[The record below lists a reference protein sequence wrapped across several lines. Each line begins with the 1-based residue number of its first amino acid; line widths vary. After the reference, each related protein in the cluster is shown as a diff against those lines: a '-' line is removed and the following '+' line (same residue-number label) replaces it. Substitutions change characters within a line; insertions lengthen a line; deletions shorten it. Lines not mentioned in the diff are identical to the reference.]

1 MTSTGSD
8 PTGLPLGDRATAAM
22 PSRDL
27 PTPRSAL
34 VIAAHPDDA
43 EFQCGG
49 TLVKWAV
56 AGCMINHLILTD
68 GSKGTWDPEADT
80 DELVGRRR
88 EEQTRA
94 ARVLGSKGK
103 VIMLGQVDGELAPGL
118 DVQDQVAYWIRATT
132 PEVVLA
138 HDPWKMYRLHP
149 DHRNAGW
156 IALDSLVAARDP
168 HFFPH
173 HDLAP
178 HRPSA
183 LLLFEA
189 ERPDHIEDITGY
201 VDAKVDALLAHRSQF
216 HTTHDIADPDSEEQ
230 RERFRARVLEHAHRI
245 GAPNGVEH
253 GEIFKL
259 LTDL

>member
-1 MTSTGSD
+1 MTSEGSD
-8 PTGLPLGDRATAAM
+8 EPRLPLGDHATAAM
-22 PSRDL
+22 PSVDL

-49 TLVKWAV
+49 TLTKWAV
-56 AGCMINHLILTD
+56 AGCIINHLILTD
-68 GSKGTWDPEADT
+68 GSKGTWDASADT
-80 DELVGRRR
+80 AALIEQRRN
-88 EEQTRA
+88 EQLRA

-103 VIMLGQVDGELAPGL
+103 VIMLDQVDGELQPSL
-118 DVQDQVAYWIRATT
+118 ELQDQVAYWIRATT

-138 HDPWKMYRLHP
+138 HDPWKTYRLHP

-156 IALDSLVAARDP
+156 IALDSVVAARDP

-173 HDLAP
+173 HDVAP
-178 HRPSA
+178 HRPST

-189 ERPDHIEDITGY
+189 ERPDHTEDITGY
-201 VDAKVDALLAHRSQF
+201 SDAKVDALLAHRSQF
-216 HTTHDIADPDSEEQ
+216 HTTHGIDDPDHVEQ
-230 RERFRARVLEHAHRI
+230 RERFRERVLDHAAQA
-245 GAPNGVEH
+245 GAASGVEH

-259 LTDL
+259 ITDL

>member
-1 MTSTGSD
+1 MTADGSD
-8 PTGLPLGDRATAAM
+8 SRNLPLGDRTAQSM
-22 PSRDL
+22 TSRNL
-27 PTPRSAL
+27 TTPRSAL

-56 AGCMINHLILTD
+56 AGCTINHLILTD

-80 DELVGRRR
+80 EELIRVRR
-88 EEQTRA
+88 EEQLRA

-103 VIMLGQVDGELAPGL
+103 VIMLDQIDGELQPSLGL
-118 DVQDQVAYWIRATT
+118 QDQVAHWIRATT

-156 IALDSLVAARDP
+156 IALDSIVAARDP

-173 HDLAP
+173 HDVAP
-178 HRPSA
+178 HRPSSV
-183 LLLFEA
+183 LLFEA
-189 ERPDHIEDITGY
+189 EQPDHIEDISGY
-201 VDAKVDALLAHRSQF
+201 ADAKVDALLAHRSQF
-216 HTTHDIADPDSEEQ
+216 HTTHAIDDPDHVDQ
-230 RERFRARVLEHAHRI
+230 RERFRSRVLEHAARV
-245 GAPNGVEH
+245 GAASGVEH

-259 LTDL
+259 ISDL